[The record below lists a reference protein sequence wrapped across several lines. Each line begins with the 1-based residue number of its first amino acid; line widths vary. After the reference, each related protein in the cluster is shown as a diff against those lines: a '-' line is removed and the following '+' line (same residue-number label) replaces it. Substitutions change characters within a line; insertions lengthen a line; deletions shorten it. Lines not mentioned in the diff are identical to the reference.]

1 MKIVAKDCFGSFTVM
16 EGNGDFIE
24 HWVFKNGA
32 VMKRV
37 VHPKH
42 IVPLTHVPG
51 ADRASVEAARAWM
64 KAKSK
69 GKDKRWYTT
78 ARRTRKNT

>member
-42 IVPLTHVPG
+42 VVPLTHVPI
-51 ADRASVEAARAWM
+51 DF
-64 KAKSK
+64 KPIKSK
-69 GKDKRWYTT
+69 VKETPTGGWRAKIWG
-78 ARRTRKNT
+78 RR